1 MSHQLCGG
9 LTRIFVGNNFT
20 FVILFWDSE
29 DGNNVCDGCWPCF
42 RYKSRFYSGIVEIY
56 CGIVEIYCGIVEIY
70 CGIAE
75 IATMCLLWVPQQTQ
89 VRGLF
94 GHS

>member
-1 MSHQLCGG
+1 MATMSVMAAGPASDTSL
-9 LTRIFVGNNFT
+9 
-20 FVILFWDSE
+20 
-29 DGNNVCDGCWPCF
+29 
-42 RYKSRFYSGIVEIY
+42 
-56 CGIVEIYCGIVEIY
+56 VEIY

-75 IATMCLLWVPQQTQ
+75 MATMCLLWVPQQTQ